1 MNYRKLGRSGLQLS
15 ELSFGAWVTFGDPDS
30 YQSNLQCLEIAYEAG
45 VNFFDNAESYADG
58 EAEVAMGK
66 IIREL
71 GWRRD
76 SFCVS
81 SKVFFGIDQ
90 RKPTQR
96 GTSRKHLTDAC
107 HGALQRLKLDY
118 LDLFFCHRYDPATPV
133 EEVVWSMND
142 LIAQGKILYWGT
154 SEWSATQID
163 EAFTVAQSLG
173 LRGPTMEQPQYNL
186 LHRHRFEVE
195 YAPLYEKYQL
205 GTTIW
210 SPLASGLLTG
220 KYTSEVPQDSRLA
233 KIDWLR
239 EAVLGSDWD
248 SKREALKA
256 LAEVARQLDCS
267 LPELSL
273 AWCLKNPRVSTV
285 ILGASKPE
293 QLRENLRALEKVEL
307 LTPDLLAT
315 LDGLF
320 PVRR

>member
-58 EAEVAMGK
+58 EAEIAMGK

-154 SEWSATQID
+154 SEWSATQIE

>member
-30 YQSNLQCLEIAYEAG
+30 YQSNLQCLEIAYQAG

-58 EAEVAMGK
+58 EAEIAMGK

-273 AWCLKNPRVSTV
+273 AWCLKNPHVSTV

>member
-133 EEVVWSMND
+133 EEVVWTMND

>member
-30 YQSNLQCLEIAYEAG
+30 YQSNLQCLEIAYQAG

-273 AWCLKNPRVSTV
+273 AWCLKNPHVSTV